1 MFTKKAIVVFILF
14 GLFSFGLLGYFYFSQ
29 RSFMQNQREFL
40 IHINNLDNYNSD
52 LTSEVLKNSLFI
64 YNSQDK
70 IAYDYNSIQ
79 RELKTLQNSKILQ
92 NKYYANIKK
101 NIDKVLEVQVNTL
114 LTKVQDFLLF
124 NAAVKNSIVF
134 LSSHVDSAIYLQKTE
149 PTLYVKA
156 VKILDI
162 LKNARKM
169 QDLDYLHKMNYLL
182 QSDSKNKQVKL
193 FVKIFNL
200 HTSFLMKKLPIF
212 ITTTKDL
219 LTNKVDNTI
228 SREKKEFN
236 KITLHDFAFFDRFAF
251 VVVTILLLYLLLAI
265 YLFVKYQKINQSLH
279 YSLTHDRLTGLYDRN
294 SLVEDTSSLK
304 KSMIIL
310 LLNID
315 SFKEINDVY
324 GNNFGNIVLIKLT
337 EYLEQYLSKISE
349 VKIYRVGGDEF
360 AVLFTNKSTD
370 EVMKIGKNLGEA
382 IKNKNLT
389 IDNIRTNLSVS
400 IAINSVTPLLENA
413 DLALKVVKKDI
424 NRRIVEYK
432 EELSVKK
439 EWKKNIEVVNMVK
452 SALKEDRIVP
462 YFQGIVNLQNMKIEK
477 YEALVRLILPSG
489 EVLSPYAFLTIV
501 SKTHYYYEITGVMI
515 RKTMEVAKLYPKQR
529 FSINL
534 SMKDITDKNIIDT
547 LFRLF
552 EGDKKTAK
560 RIDIE
565 LLETE
570 LVIVDDSRIGDFIK
584 KVHSYGSKIL
594 IDDFGTG
601 YSNFSYLS
609 DLDVDIIKID
619 ASITKEIT
627 LNPRKLHILQT
638 IHNFTSGMDM
648 LNVAEYVETKETAL
662 LLKEIGV
669 EYAQGYYFCKP
680 LPAPL
685 INSDVVL

>member
-1 MFTKKAIVVFILF
+1 M
-14 GLFSFGLLGYFYFSQ
+14 
-29 RSFMQNQREFL
+29 
-40 IHINNLDNYNSD
+40 
-52 LTSEVLKNSLFI
+52 
-64 YNSQDK
+64 
-70 IAYDYNSIQ
+70 
-79 RELKTLQNSKILQ
+79 
-92 NKYYANIKK
+92 
-101 NIDKVLEVQVNTL
+101 LEVQVNTL

-370 EVMKIGKNLGEA
+370 EVMRIGKNLGEA